1 MTINVTCCCE
11 RDVSKILTNNI
22 LSFIFIP
29 NCLYALQMKEITV
42 SSSYSSKPFL
52 FGGDGKI
59 LNFTGGKSVGMLDR
73 FEEEKRK
80 AKEKFER

>member
-11 RDVSKILTNNI
+11 ILPNNI
-22 LSFIFIP
+22 LSFIYLP
-29 NCLYALQMKEITV
+29 NCLYPLQMKEMAV

-52 FGGDGKI
+52 FGCDGKI
-59 LNFTGGKSVGMLDR
+59 PTFTGGKSVGMLDR

-80 AKEKFER
+80 AKEKYER

>member
-1 MTINVTCCCE
+1 
-11 RDVSKILTNNI
+11 
-22 LSFIFIP
+22 
-29 NCLYALQMKEITV
+29 MKDMMV

-80 AKEKFER
+80 SKEKYER